1 LLLGQQE
8 ITCEARRGSFISSD
22 PSSCILL
29 SVLHVELDIVFNSA
43 DGRGRHSTIP
53 DTLLTITVSTN
64 ADSSL
69 TTPVITSDSVTTEL
83 AAEGDTVRPS
93 IQLNHKT
100 RQPMAAAASLYLLY
114 LRRLTFPLR
123 AILL

>member
-8 ITCEARRGSFISSD
+8 ITCEARRSSFIYSD

-29 SVLHVELDIVFNSA
+29 SDLHVELDIVFNSA

-64 ADSSL
+64 PDSSL
-69 TTPVITSDSVTTEL
+69 TTPVITSNPVTTEL
-83 AAEGDTVRPS
+83 AAEGDPVRPS
-93 IQLNHKT
+93 IQLNHET
-100 RQPMAAAASLYLLY
+100 RQPMAVAASHVLYP
-114 LRRLTFPLR
+114 RRLTFPLR

>member
-8 ITCEARRGSFISSD
+8 ITCEARRGPFISSV

-64 ADSSL
+64 PDSSP
-69 TTPVITSDSVTTEL
+69 TTPVITSNPVTTEL
-83 AAEGDTVRPS
+83 AAEGDPVRPS
-93 IQLNHKT
+93 IQFHHES
-100 RQPMAAAASLYLLY
+100 RQLMAVVASIS
-114 LRRLTFPLR
+114 F
-123 AILL
+123 ILDA